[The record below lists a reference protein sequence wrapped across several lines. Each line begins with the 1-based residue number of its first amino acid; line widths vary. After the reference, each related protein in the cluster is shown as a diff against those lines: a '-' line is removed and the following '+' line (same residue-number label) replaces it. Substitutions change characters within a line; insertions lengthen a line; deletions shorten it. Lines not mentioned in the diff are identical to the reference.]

1 MTHSFDQQA
10 HAEPAPITAP
20 LRQQLPSGLPGEFAA
35 HFGADIDDIGISSTS
50 AAPAVTA
57 NGAGAGALTVGV
69 DIAFGD
75 TSYQPESGWG
85 RELIVHELVHV
96 VHQRA
101 STGVPSDA
109 LAHLGGRPGPGYSIG
124 RPPAVQRVL
133 DDRSPGRPLE
143 ATLREELRRDFDFSE
158 VRVHADDSAA
168 ALAAGVGADAFTRG
182 TDIYFGAGLY
192 QPNSSTGEKLLRHE
206 LTHVLQQANGE
217 VSEFAG
223 LVVPPEH
230 PSEAR
235 VRPHSAL
242 GGRALAP
249 GARDSRIQRQAIQR
263 QPSVTGDLATDAPP
277 ASRSMTKDWVEKIRE
292 TLNYDVTGLEPS
304 IEELQAFNRMADVD
318 HDHEITLGELVNAL
332 DGTEKMTARAWFA
345 RAVFFRDYR
354 MDRNLQ
360 KLSGEFDRNEIARR
374 GLEEARNFDAHENSV
389 QAGPDGNWINRAGR
403 AATET
408 ELNRYRDPRRLLPL
422 VEVAAAVTFPE
433 VVAVTSAW
441 DTGVKTEE
449 TITGKR
455 SGVRVWDIMTGNI
468 GVAGTEMTDSERA
481 AAGTDAALGWASI
494 GMDGMLAAM
503 RRSPVHEIDSSQRAS
518 RAEALGRHFENSRGL
533 RLSDDVTL
541 FRSLPPEARLAR
553 NANPDL
559 IGEAVLEGS
568 VTPVAPTNPAA
579 PGSERLAPALGPDY
593 FSPGDYAVVP
603 YEATVTS
610 RSLQRVKGRVEA
622 QEDVVGRRTE
632 SLAAT
637 EKKAA
642 TAAEKAK
649 AARQATVAAENRADE
664 ARLAAEIAK
673 ARADE
678 LATTARNAIPDVRKM
693 AQSASKKATQ
703 EADATGKRL
712 NRAEVARE
720 TARKE
725 LLLSERR
732 AHTAQLRVEKR
743 AEESATS
750 SAYLE
755 KVKNSVANPEEAP
768 RITPDDLVLDPK
780 KRRPNESGFPEV
792 VAPPVDRHKGLR
804 TRADSYVGVFK
815 EPVAPE
821 LAAEHDAVAK
831 VLLDKESGQAERAA
845 AGHAYEEILGRDIA
859 KGDAPRVRH
868 SAGDKERIGDVGIHE
883 TTVERS
889 ISDGKLDQLWRDLVE
904 RDVAIVTVPSLDE
917 RSGERLS
924 KMAAIFAKL
933 TGRRPLIT
941 VRETI
946 P

>member
-1 MTHSFDQQA
+1 MSGAAMTHSFDQQA

-20 LRQQLPSGLPGEFAA
+20 LQQQLPSGLREDFAA
-35 HFGADIDDIGISSTS
+35 HFGADFDDIGIAPT
-50 AAPAVTA
+50 AVAPAMTA
-57 NGAGAGALTVGV
+57 NGAGALTVGD

-75 TSYQPESGWG
+75 TAYQPESGWG
-85 RELIVHELVHV
+85 RELIAHELAHV
-96 VHQRA
+96 VQQRG

-109 LAHLGGRPGPGYSIG
+109 LAHLGGRSGPGYSIG

-143 ATLREELRRDFDFSE
+143 ATLREGLHSDFDFSE

-206 LTHVLQQANGE
+206 LTHVLQQASGE

-263 QPSVTGDLATDAPP
+263 QPSVTGHMATDAPP

-360 KLSGEFDRNEIARR
+360 KLSGEFDRNEFARR
-374 GLEEARNFDAHENSV
+374 ARENARVFEANENSL
-389 QAGPDGNWINRAGR
+389 QAGPEGYWTNREGR
-403 AATET
+403 AATKR
-408 ELNRYRDPRRLLPL
+408 ELDRYRDPRRLLPL
-422 VEVAAAVTFPE
+422 AAVAAAVIFPE
-433 VVAVTSAW
+433 AVAVTSAW

-481 AAGTDAALGWASI
+481 AAGTDAALGWAAI

-503 RRSPVHEIDSSQRAS
+503 RRSPVQGIVSAQRAS

-559 IGEAVLEGS
+559 TVLEGPVTPAVLPTS
-568 VTPVAPTNPAA
+568 VTDLTVLEGPVTPVALPTNPAP
-579 PGSERLAPALGPDY
+579 PGSERLAPTLGPDY

-603 YEATVTS
+603 YEATATS
-610 RSLQRVKGRVEA
+610 RSLQRVIDGGLPPRSGLVAYASSGDGGLSGGGGRSSGTPQIPSDLATSRPGQPMTQGTSGTPTPKVAPSVPEPKPSAPLSAVETMDAMQGHVIA
-622 QEDVVGRRTE
+622 QNSRI
-632 SLAAT
+632 
-637 EKKAA
+637 A
-642 TAAEKAK
+642 TAI
-649 AARQATVAAENRADE
+649 R
-664 ARLAAEIAK
+664 
-673 ARADE
+673 
-678 LATTARNAIPDVRKM
+678 
-693 AQSASKKATQ
+693 
-703 EADATGKRL
+703 
-712 NRAEVARE
+712 
-720 TARKE
+720 
-725 LLLSERR
+725 
-732 AHTAQLRVEKR
+732 
-743 AEESATS
+743 
-750 SAYLE
+750 
-755 KVKNSVANPEEAP
+755 
-768 RITPDDLVLDPK
+768 
-780 KRRPNESGFPEV
+780 
-792 VAPPVDRHKGLR
+792 
-804 TRADSYVGVFK
+804 
-815 EPVAPE
+815 
-821 LAAEHDAVAK
+821 
-831 VLLDKESGQAERAA
+831 
-845 AGHAYEEILGRDIA
+845 
-859 KGDAPRVRH
+859 
-868 SAGDKERIGDVGIHE
+868 AGDKKFFQNLGLSNKQIQILMNPRRRTFAAQYGNAMERAVGRAMKSDPKLGGVVFDARN
-883 TTVERS
+883 TT
-889 ISDGKLDQLWRDLVE
+889 G
-904 RDVAIVTVPSLDE
+904 T
-917 RSGERLS
+917 
-924 KMAAIFAKL
+924 IFPIRPP
-933 TGRRPLIT
+933 GQGRPLRPDFGIT
-941 VRETI
+941 GGELKGSIVDLTTKGGAAAKMGKYHDRVITLEYDR
-946 P
+946 PKF